1 VKVDEGLEEIP
12 GCAPETHT
20 KGLGTLDANCAN
32 YYAQGARFAKWRA
45 ALRVGPG
52 MPSVH
57 AAQVNAEELAS
68 YASVCQ
74 ARGLCPIVE
83 PEVLIEGDHSAE
95 RFAEASQMVIAECV
109 KALWAKNVVL
119 KGCLIKPQM
128 VVPGEA
134 FAGPNPSPRDVAQ
147 MTLDVLRRTV
157 PAAVPG
163 IMFLSGGQSEELATC
178 HLDAINCLARE
189 QGRAPWSLSFSFGRA
204 LQASVLNI
212 WAADQSRVPEA
223 QAMAVALARANAMAA
238 RGAWAS
244 SGERHPS
251 PSGASLVETFRGHTA
266 H

>member
-1 VKVDEGLEEIP
+1 MSEQVDEGLEEIP

-95 RFAEASQMVIAECV
+95 RFAEASQVRAVQGPACESG
-109 KALWAKNVVL
+109 ALVWELGQGGASWPCQVQPVRYWQR
-119 KGCLIKPQM
+119 PH
-128 VVPGEA
+128 
-134 FAGPNPSPRDVAQ
+134 
-147 MTLDVLRRTV
+147 LRR
-157 PAAVPG
+157 
-163 IMFLSGGQSEELATC
+163 
-178 HLDAINCLARE
+178 
-189 QGRAPWSLSFSFGRA
+189 W
-204 LQASVLNI
+204 
-212 WAADQSRVPEA
+212 
-223 QAMAVALARANAMAA
+223 
-238 RGAWAS
+238 
-244 SGERHPS
+244 
-251 PSGASLVETFRGHTA
+251 
-266 H
+266 